1 MSKIILKSF
10 IVLMFLVVP
19 ELLFFNSCK
28 TDEDGIPNTYV
39 NFYININSTQYIDLN
54 SIGGWAYLT
63 GGVRG
68 IIVYRHSM
76 EEFVALERNCP
87 YHPSDDCAIVDVE
100 PSGMTAVDSC
110 CGSRFLLMDGSL
122 VNGPATRSL
131 KLYQTSFDG
140 NILHVFN

>member
-1 MSKIILKSF
+1 MFELTRKSF
-10 IVLMFLVVP
+10 LLLMFLTLP
-19 ELLFFNSCK
+19 ELFFFYSCK
-28 TDEDGIPNTYV
+28 KDKDEIPNTYV

-54 SIGGWAYLT
+54 PVGGWVYLT

-68 IIVYRHSM
+68 IIVYRQSM
-76 EEFVALERNCP
+76 EEFVALERNCS
-87 YHPSDDCAIVDVE
+87 YQPSNECATVE
-100 PSGMTAVDSC
+100 VESSGMTAIDSC

-140 NILHVFN
+140 NTLHIFN